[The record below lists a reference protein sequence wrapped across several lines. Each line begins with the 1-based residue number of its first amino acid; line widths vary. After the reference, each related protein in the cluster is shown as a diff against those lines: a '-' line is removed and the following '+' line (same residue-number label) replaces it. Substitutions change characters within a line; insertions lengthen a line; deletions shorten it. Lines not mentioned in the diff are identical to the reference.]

1 MNNITTA
8 FLIMILGSSV
18 LLGIYPNLISFVW
31 KIFYFLFWILSI
43 VNTRTGMIKF
53 LIFNAAEKRV
63 IIIVTFILIVLDF
76 LNLCV
81 QWGSDNPDERF
92 KFPSFCV
99 DVLSLVSIIFI

>member
-8 FLIMILGSSV
+8 FLIMILGGSV
-18 LLGIYPNLISFVW
+18 LLGIYPNPISFVW
-31 KIFYFLFWILSI
+31 KILYFLFWIFSI

-63 IIIVTFILIVLDF
+63 IIIVTVILIALDF
-76 LNLCV
+76 LNFCV

-99 DVLSLVSIIFI
+99 DVLSLVCSIFI